1 MITTTEIAEKIVEE
15 SPYLESA
22 IAANLINLSSLAR
35 KIQPQI
41 QKKLLK
47 KVHQGAILMALKRL
61 ERKLTVKEKNIT
73 PFSKNLGD
81 LTLKSNLSE
90 FTFRNSSS
98 LIANQKNLLEKIK
111 DEKGVFL
118 TFSQSLFQ
126 TSLII
131 NSIHKLEVRKIF
143 AKEKLVFYKN
153 GLSAITMVLPEETIQ
168 VPGVYYFILKTL
180 AWNGINIIETISS
193 FNELTLVFEDKDI
206 DRSFSLLKNLN
217 Q

>member
-1 MITTTEIAEKIVEE
+1 MITTTEIAEQIVRE

-22 IAANLINLSSLAR
+22 IAEGLINLSSLAR

-47 KVHQGAILMALKRL
+47 TVHQGAILMALKRL
-61 ERKLTVKEKNIT
+61 EEKLKTKEKRIR

-90 FTFRNSSS
+90 FTFRNSPS
-98 LIANQKNLLEKIK
+98 LILHQKNLLEKIK
-111 DEKGVFL
+111 DEKGISL

-131 NSIHKLEVRKIF
+131 NSIYKSIVEKLF

-153 GLSAITMVLPEETIQ
+153 NLSAITMVLPDETVRI
-168 VPGVYYFILKTL
+168 PGVYYFILKTL